1 MRIGSDVLA
10 IHKKKHYNNNSK
22 FECSIIIN
30 ISRLYELL
38 ISIEIP
44 SDFFNHI
51 AICYFVIPTKN
62 MELKT
67 MIHAKW
73 R

>member
-10 IHKKKHYNNNSK
+10 INNEEKNYNNNSK

-30 ISRLYELL
+30 IIRLYELL

-44 SDFFNHI
+44 PDFFNHI
-51 AICYFVIPTKN
+51 AICYFVIPN
-62 MELKT
+62 KT
-67 MIHAKW
+67 W
-73 R
+73 N